1 MQPDENAPIPKRAT
15 KPGRKPSRTAPSKR
29 RPLPDLTSAHKLFT
43 GAELAVV
50 LDVPVTWV
58 AAVRKAGAPF
68 PGGRTRPEWVHEWL
82 KEHTEFALKEY
93 RD

>member
-1 MQPDENAPIPKRAT
+1 MKPDDIDHAPKRAI
-15 KPGRKPSRTAPSKR
+15 KPGRKRTTKPPRAKR
-29 RPLPDLTSAHKLFT
+29 ALPDLTSVHKLFT

-50 LDVPVTWV
+50 LDVPETWV

-68 PGGRTRPEWVHEWL
+68 PGGRTRPEWIHAWL
-82 KEHTEFALKEY
+82 FEHAEFALKEF

>member
-1 MQPDENAPIPKRAT
+1 MKMPKHE
-15 KPGRKPSRTAPSKR
+15 RKPSTRAPSK

-50 LDVPVTWV
+50 LDVPESWV

-68 PGGRTRPEWVHEWL
+68 PGGRTRPEWIHAWL
-82 KEHTEFALKEY
+82 CEHAEFALKEY
-93 RD
+93 RE